1 MVPRSTRSRAPAF
14 PLLLL
19 LAGWLGGLPAVAAQ
33 EVPARVEVASITRAS
48 MAHTVTLSGSLRSPQ
63 SSAISARVAGYVT
76 GFAVEA
82 GTRVVP
88 GQLLLTL
95 DDEIAGLE
103 LKRREA
109 VLREAEALVADQQRR
124 VSEAADLIEA
134 NNFSRSELAS
144 LRAELAARRARLA
157 QFRVETEIQRTRLGH
172 HRVTAPFPG
181 MVTERMVEVGNQV
194 SADTPLLGVARMD
207 PLWAEV
213 QLPQRYLNQIDVGT
227 PVRVSPDYSGGEW
240 LAAEVSSLVRVSTDG
255 SRTFLV
261 RCELDNPEW
270 RLAPGMSLS
279 MELALGGNEPVL
291 QVPADAITHD
301 VGGRT
306 RVWIVQESSADTTP
320 IATPLDVEVGRRAGD
335 RVEVTGEGLG
345 PGARVIVRGNEGL
358 RPGQAVAIS
367 RAGA

>member
-1 MVPRSTRSRAPAF
+1 MTPRPGRLRLPTLFILTLTAAWLVDLPAAGAQAPA
-14 PLLLL
+14 
-19 LAGWLGGLPAVAAQ
+19 Q
-33 EVPARVEVASITRAS
+33 VEVASITRTA
-48 MAHTVTLSGSLRSPQ
+48 MQRTVTLAGSLRSPQ
-63 SSAISARVAGYVT
+63 ISAISARVAGYVT

-82 GTRVVP
+82 GTRVDP

-103 LKRREA
+103 LQRREA
-109 VLREAEALVADQQRR
+109 VLREAEALAADQQRR

-157 QFRVETEIQRTRLGH
+157 QFRAETEIHRTRLGH

-181 MVTERMVEVGNQV
+181 VVTERMVEVGNQV
-194 SADTPLLGVARMD
+194 SADTPLVGVARMD

-213 QLPQRYLNQIDVGT
+213 QMPQRYLNLLGTGT
-227 PVRVSPDYSGGEW
+227 PVRVMPDYEGGEW
-240 LAAEVSSLVRVSTDG
+240 LDAEVSSLVPVSTDG

-261 RCELDNPEW
+261 RCELQNPDW
-270 RLAPGMSLS
+270 QLAPGMSLR
-279 MELALGGNEPVL
+279 MELALGGDEPVL

-301 VGGRT
+301 MGGRARIWVVRDGAAEEPT
-306 RVWIVQESSADTTP
+306 VA
-320 IATPLDVEVGRRAGD
+320 APLTVEVGRRD
-335 RVEVTGEGLG
+335 DDQVEVTGKDLRPGLH
-345 PGARVIVRGNEGL
+345 VIVRGNEGL
-358 RPGQAVAIS
+358 RPGQPVAVR